1 MTAAH
6 PDCAENCRRIMQS
19 LVSTDSTWEAGSKA
33 WRMAATGNPSAVR
46 YDFTFASRCPN
57 TLRP

>member
-1 MTAAH
+1 
-6 PDCAENCRRIMQS
+6 MQS